1 MAKFGAS
8 IEKRESI
15 VAVKDSF
22 FVRPMEVLSLRIVL
36 RHEVVTCGDAAAGPS
51 LFHYE
56 LSLWYR
62 TLHAYLMIGWQIR
75 NA

>member
-1 MAKFGAS
+1 MAFCGAA

-22 FVRPMEVLSLRIVL
+22 FVRPMEVLSLRILL
-36 RHEVVTCGDAAAGPS
+36 RHEVTCGDAAAGPS

-62 TLHAYLMIGWQIR
+62 TLHAYLMIGWLLR